1 MAIDVKEMIEKAVK
15 KISDNKDLLALFQK
29 DPVKAIEKALNID
42 LPDELVEKLVDGV
55 KAGIK
60 LDTISDKLGDLG
72 GVASKLKNLF

>member
-60 LDTISDKLGDLG
+60 LDAISDKLGDLG